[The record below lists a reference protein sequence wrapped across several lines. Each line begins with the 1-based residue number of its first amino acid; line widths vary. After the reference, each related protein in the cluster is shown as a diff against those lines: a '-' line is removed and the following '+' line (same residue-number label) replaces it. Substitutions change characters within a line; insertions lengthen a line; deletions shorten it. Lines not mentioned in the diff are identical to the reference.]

1 MKALKYMMMGM
12 LVSLTASCGNDWL
25 DVESS
30 TKIPTETA
38 IQNLDD
44 VEYSLNGIYDVM
56 RSTNYYSGRMIYYGD
71 VTGDDAQSIKT
82 GKRTTSYYM
91 LDYTKDSGPSSHWS
105 YAYKII
111 QNCNIILSQIDGL
124 DVSEDDTEYFNDLK
138 GPVKEGVAGGLTAL
152 VQNGL
157 IPADKIPTL
166 QGLLNPMMDAD
177 WFLKVQDQSL
187 GFVGGEVT
195 VPIWMGGK
203 INAANRAARINEKTA
218 VAQGNQTRNAL
229 ISELVERYF
238 GLALATQVVAVRQQV
253 VDGVRRHLEDAR
265 ALERNGMIAQ
275 TERLYVEFKMAEA
288 ERELA
293 NAKLQAETI
302 ASALS
307 NTLGRESD
315 WRPVTAMFLL
325 AKVEDLAYYQ
335 DLAQARNPLLS
346 QVSLKRELAQEGV
359 RAQRADF
366 LPQVAAI
373 GGGSFYN
380 YQVAG
385 LVPRWAVGVG
395 VNIKIFDGLNR
406 EYKYSAAKQTVRRVG
421 ELQNKAGKDIAVLV
435 EKLYN
440 QMMNYHNQMT
450 SIDASLK
457 FAEEYLRMKNAAFLE
472 GMSSSSDLIDA
483 ELNLAGVRTE
493 RLQAA
498 YNYDLLL
505 ARLLEAA
512 GISDEY
518 PSYARRNDAQA
529 VLFDGSRSGN

>member
-1 MKALKYMMMGM
+1 MYWETADTTRVRPIRKIQSAAFGFTF
-12 LVSLTASCGNDWL
+12 VSFATSSFAAAATAS
-25 DVESS
+25 
-30 TKIPTETA
+30 
-38 IQNLDD
+38 
-44 VEYSLNGIYDVM
+44 SLE
-56 RSTNYYSGRMIYYGD
+56 
-71 VTGDDAQSIKT
+71 
-82 GKRTTSYYM
+82 
-91 LDYTKDSGPSSHWS
+91 
-105 YAYKII
+105 
-111 QNCNIILSQIDGL
+111 
-124 DVSEDDTEYFNDLK
+124 VS
-138 GPVKEGVAGGLTAL
+138 A
-152 VQNGL
+152 
-157 IPADKIPTL
+157 
-166 QGLLNPMMDAD
+166 
-177 WFLKVQDQSL
+177 
-187 GFVGGEVT
+187 
-195 VPIWMGGK
+195 
-203 INAANRAARINEKTA
+203 
-218 VAQGNQTRNAL
+218 
-229 ISELVERYF
+229 
-238 GLALATQVVAVRQQV
+238 
-253 VDGVRRHLEDAR
+253 
-265 ALERNGMIAQ
+265 
-275 TERLYVEFKMAEA
+275 
-288 ERELA
+288 
-293 NAKLQAETI
+293 LQA
-302 ASALS
+302 LFHF
-307 NTLGRESD
+307 
-315 WRPVTAMFLL
+315 W
-325 AKVEDLAYYQ
+325 AYYQ

>member
-1 MKALKYMMMGM
+1 MKIAVKIAFMAAATIPAAASAQEAGRMLSLDEAVAVTLTENPALKAAAYEER
-12 LVSLTASCGNDWL
+12 AAQQQRRA
-25 DVESS
+25 
-30 TKIPTETA
+30 A
-38 IQNLDD
+38 IGL
-44 VEYSLNGIYDVM
+44 
-56 RSTNYYSGRMIYYGD
+56 RMPQIN
-71 VTGDDAQSIKT
+71 VTGA
-82 GKRTTSYYM
+82 
-91 LDYTKDSGPSSHWS
+91 
-105 YAYKII
+105 YAYMSKDIGF
-111 QNCNIILSQIDGL
+111 D
-124 DVSEDDTEYFNDLK
+124 FNEMK
-138 GPVKEGVAGGLTAL
+138 GPAKELAGQILGS
-152 VQNGL
+152 GL
-157 IPADKIPTL
+157 IPPEMIPSIN
-166 QGLLNPMMDAD
+166 GLLNPLMNAD

-440 QMMNYHNQMT
+440 QMMNYRNQMT

>member
-1 MKALKYMMMGM
+1 MKIAVKIAFMAAATIPAAASAQEAGRMLSLDEAVAVTLTENPALKAAAYEER
-12 LVSLTASCGNDWL
+12 AAQQQRRA
-25 DVESS
+25 
-30 TKIPTETA
+30 A
-38 IQNLDD
+38 IGL
-44 VEYSLNGIYDVM
+44 
-56 RSTNYYSGRMIYYGD
+56 RMPQIN
-71 VTGDDAQSIKT
+71 VTGA
-82 GKRTTSYYM
+82 
-91 LDYTKDSGPSSHWS
+91 
-105 YAYKII
+105 YAYMAKDIGF
-111 QNCNIILSQIDGL
+111 D
-124 DVSEDDTEYFNDLK
+124 FNDLK

-380 YQVAG
+380 YQVSG
-385 LVPRWAVGVG
+385 IVPRWAVGVG

-406 EYKYSAAKQTVRRVG
+406 EYKYSAAKQTVRRV
-421 ELQNKAGKDIAVLV
+421 EALQDKAGNDISVLV

-440 QMMNYHNQMT
+440 QMENYRTQMA
-450 SIDASLK
+450 SIEASLA
-457 FAEEYLRMKNAAFLE
+457 FAEEYLKTKNAAFLE
-472 GMSSSSDLIDA
+472 GMSSSTDLIDA
-483 ELNLAGVRTE
+483 ELNLAKVKTE
-493 RLQAA
+493 RIEAA
-498 YNYDLLL
+498 YRYDVSL
-505 ARLLEAA
+505 AKLLEAA
-512 GISDEY
+512 GISDEFTAY
-518 PSYARRNDAQA
+518 MRRQDARRIT
-529 VLFDGSRSGN
+529 FEK

>member
-1 MKALKYMMMGM
+1 MRKAVKIAFVAAAMVPALALAQGERQMISLDEAIAVTLTENPAMKAAAYEER
-12 LVSLTASCGNDWL
+12 AAQQ
-25 DVESS
+25 ERRA
-30 TKIPTETA
+30 A
-38 IQNLDD
+38 IGL
-44 VEYSLNGIYDVM
+44 
-56 RSTNYYSGRMIYYGD
+56 RMPQIN
-71 VTGDDAQSIKT
+71 VTGA
-82 GKRTTSYYM
+82 
-91 LDYTKDSGPSSHWS
+91 
-105 YAYKII
+105 YAYMAKDIGFDFNDMKGPAKDLAGKILGSGMITDPTII
-111 QNCNIILSQIDGL
+111 QGI
-124 DVSEDDTEYFNDLK
+124 
-138 GPVKEGVAGGLTAL
+138 
-152 VQNGL
+152 
-157 IPADKIPTL
+157 
-166 QGLLNPMMDAD
+166 QGLLNPMMNAD

-203 INAANRAARINEKTA
+203 INAANRAAKINEKSA
-218 VAQGNQTRNAL
+218 VEQGNQTRNAL

-238 GLALATQVVAVRQQV
+238 GLALATQVVEVRQQV
-253 VDGVRRHLEDAR
+253 VEGVRKHLQDAI
-265 ALERNGMIAQ
+265 ALEKNGMIAQ
-275 TERLYVEFKMAEA
+275 SERLYVAFKMAEA

-307 NTLGRESD
+307 NTLGREKE
-315 WRPVTAMFLL
+315 WQPVTAMFIL
-325 AKVEDLAYYQ
+325 ANVEELDYYQ
-335 DLAQARNPLLS
+335 DLAQIRNPLLS
-346 QVSLKRELAQEGV
+346 QVSLKRQLAEEGI
-359 RAQRADF
+359 RAQRANF

-406 EYKYSAAKQTVRRVG
+406 EYKYSAAKQTARRVG
-421 ELQNKAGKDIAVLV
+421 ELQNKAGKDISVLV

-440 QMMNYHNQMT
+440 QLMNYRNQMT
-450 SIDASLK
+450 SIDASIA

-483 ELNLAGVRTE
+483 ELNLAGIRTE

-505 ARLLEAA
+505 AQLLEAA
-512 GISDEY
+512 GISDEF
-518 PSYARRNDAQA
+518 PAYARRNDAQA
-529 VLFDGSRSGN
+529 IHYDKK

>member
-1 MKALKYMMMGM
+1 MKTAVGIAFAAVFATVVPLSAQEVKQTLSLDEAIAVTLTENPAMKAAEFEEKAAMQERRAAIGLRMP
-12 LVSLTASCGNDWL
+12 
-25 DVESS
+25 
-30 TKIPTETA
+30 KI
-38 IQNLDD
+38 N
-44 VEYSLNGIYDVM
+44 
-56 RSTNYYSGRMIYYGD
+56 
-71 VTGDDAQSIKT
+71 VTGA
-82 GKRTTSYYM
+82 
-91 LDYTKDSGPSSHWS
+91 
-105 YAYKII
+105 YAYLGKDIGF
-111 QNCNIILSQIDGL
+111 D
-124 DVSEDDTEYFNDLK
+124 FNEMK
-138 GPVKEGVAGGLTAL
+138 GPAKNLAGQLLGS
-152 VQNGL
+152 GL
-157 IPADKIPTL
+157 IPPEAIPSIN
-166 QGLLNPMMDAD
+166 GLLNPLLNAD
-177 WFLKVQDQSL
+177 WFLTLQDRSL
-187 GFVGGEVT
+187 GFVGGGVT
-195 VPIWMGGK
+195 MPIWLGGK
-203 INAANRAARINEKTA
+203 INAANRAARINERTA
-218 VAQGNQTRNAL
+218 AEQGNQTRNAL

-238 GLALATQVVAVRQQV
+238 GLALAMQVVEVRRQV
-253 VDGVRRHLEDAR
+253 VDGVRRHLEDAI
-265 ALERNGMIAQ
+265 ALEKNGMIAQ
-275 TERLYVEFKMAEA
+275 SERLYVEFKMAEA

-307 NTLGRESD
+307 NTLGRENA
-315 WRPVTAMFLL
+315 WQPVTSMFMID
-325 AKVEDLAYYQ
+325 KVEDLAYYQ
-335 DLAQARNPLLS
+335 DLAQDRNPLLN
-346 QVSLKRELAQEGV
+346 QVSLKRQLAEEGV
-359 RAQRADF
+359 RVQRAEF

-440 QMMNYHNQMT
+440 QMMNYRNQMT